1 MMSSCDSP
9 LDPPPPRAMADAL
22 MARAWDDDCP
32 DLERV
37 LLEQAA
43 NVIADLLVRL
53 TASNEREEAR
63 VAIIQQEDQR

>member
-1 MMSSCDSP
+1 
-9 LDPPPPRAMADAL
+9 

-63 VAIIQQEDQR
+63 SATIQQENHR